1 MCQVVWDV
9 FPTLVYVAPSTAL
22 GSQVLNKYLVYK
34 ETWFVDIVKRIV
46 IVLSRLVFL
55 GDLFIYCVELG
66 VEPRALYVRGKHSAT
81 ELSDQP

>member
-1 MCQVVWDV
+1 M
-9 FPTLVYVAPSTAL
+9 
-22 GSQVLNKYLVYK
+22 
-34 ETWFVDIVKRIV
+34 RIV